1 MSLLYIVLT
10 FIFNILDPDS
20 LTSFDFLDYISISLL
35 IIMLKFIFLVQSIS
49 PCEGSQS
56 IPNKGSENGAEPWDA
71 KLDLWKPLNFL
82 VEVASRS
89 KSFKSNNVQ
98 GSDAKLETNQVNE
111 SDSQVQ
117 KTKNKENKR
126 KAKIEDEKSSP
137 YPVSSDT
144 AKPNK
149 LRRIRKKKET
159 ASGESGISPQAVLDS
174 ASNNRLSRTG
184 PIWFSLVASENQ

>member
-1 MSLLYIVLT
+1 
-10 FIFNILDPDS
+10 
-20 LTSFDFLDYISISLL
+20 
-35 IIMLKFIFLVQSIS
+35 MLKFIFLVQSIS

-174 ASNNRLSRTG
+174 ASNRLSRTG